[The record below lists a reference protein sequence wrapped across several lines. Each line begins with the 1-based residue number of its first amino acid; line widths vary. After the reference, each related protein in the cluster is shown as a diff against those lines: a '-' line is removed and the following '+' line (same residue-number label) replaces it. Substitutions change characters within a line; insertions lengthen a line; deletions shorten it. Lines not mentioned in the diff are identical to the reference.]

1 MHNILIIQI
10 ANADLKF
17 IDSGPIT
24 DQEVIMFNPSTQ
36 SRLLTT
42 LYTKNFENTVGNEK
56 KLVNSIFSFSNSVL
70 YPKQIPIFQP
80 HLFCCLEM
88 LPIRTGQKFCDFVKS

>member
-10 ANADLKF
+10 ANANLKF

-42 LYTKNFENTVGNEK
+42 LYTENFENTVGK
-56 KLVNSIFSFSNSVL
+56 
-70 YPKQIPIFQP
+70 
-80 HLFCCLEM
+80 
-88 LPIRTGQKFCDFVKS
+88 